1 MQEIDK
7 QQQRTKVI
15 TSDDLT
21 PTRQEAMVDTL
32 VARGLVS
39 GRTIQAMK
47 SVPRDVFVPE
57 LFLDRSWEDSAI
69 PIPCGQT
76 LSQPSVVATMTEALG
91 IEARHRVLEI
101 GTGSGYQTA
110 VLARLCRY
118 VYTIERYRSLMLEAE
133 IKHRR
138 LGLENIIYR
147 YSDGWEGW
155 VEQALFDRIIVTAA
169 LSESPSN
176 LLAQLKPGGRLVAP
190 LGKGA
195 VQSLVAYEK
204 STDGDYRMDN
214 LGEVRF
220 VPLILGVAGES

>member
-1 MQEIDK
+1 MQEIEKK
-7 QQQRTKVI
+7 QKITDVI
-15 TSDDLT
+15 TDSGLT

-32 VARGLVS
+32 VSRGFAS
-39 GRTIQAMK
+39 GRTIQALK
-47 SVPRDVFVPE
+47 SVPRDIFVPE

-76 LSQPSVVATMTEALG
+76 LSQPSVVAMMTEALG
-91 IEARHRVLEI
+91 IESRHRILEI

-133 IKHRR
+133 IKHKR

-169 LSESPSN
+169 LSEIPVKSFGT
-176 LLAQLKPGGRLVAP
+176 AQTRWP
-190 LGKGA
+190 LGGTFGA
-195 VQSLVAYEK
+195 RRGPNPCGL
-204 STDGDYRMDN
+204 
-214 LGEVRF
+214 
-220 VPLILGVAGES
+220 